1 MLKRRIIPCL
11 DIQDGRTVK
20 GINFVDIQDAGDPIE
35 LAKNYVAQGAD
46 ELVFLDITATI
57 ENRATLVELVREI
70 GKVINIPFTVGGGIN
85 SLDDAARLI
94 NAGADKI
101 SINSSAVKNPGLIK
115 EIVDKFGSQCVVV
128 AIDTKFIDKEWVVFV
143 HGGRTITSLKTLDW
157 VKQVEAM
164 GAGEILLTS
173 MNNDGT
179 KNGFAIDIT
188 NQVNESIGIP
198 VIASGG
204 AGSKKH
210 FLDLFKTNISGGLA
224 ASVFHYGEIP
234 IPDLKKYLTTQNISI
249 RK

>member
-1 MLKRRIIPCL
+1 
-11 DIQDGRTVK
+11 
-20 GINFVDIQDAGDPIE
+20 
-35 LAKNYVAQGAD
+35 
-46 ELVFLDITATI
+46 
-57 ENRATLVELVREI
+57 
-70 GKVINIPFTVGGGIN
+70 
-85 SLDDAARLI
+85 
-94 NAGADKI
+94 
-101 SINSSAVKNPGLIK
+101 
-115 EIVDKFGSQCVVV
+115 
-128 AIDTKFIDKEWVVFV
+128 
-143 HGGRTITSLKTLDW
+143 
-157 VKQVEAM
+157 
-164 GAGEILLTS
+164 

>member
-157 VKQVEAM
+157 VKQVESM
-164 GAGEILLTS
+164 GAFEILLTS

-188 NQVNESIGIP
+188 TRVNESLGLP

-210 FLDLFKTNISGGLA
+210 FSDLFKTNISGALA

-234 IPDLKKYLTTQNISI
+234 IPDLKEYLKNQNISI